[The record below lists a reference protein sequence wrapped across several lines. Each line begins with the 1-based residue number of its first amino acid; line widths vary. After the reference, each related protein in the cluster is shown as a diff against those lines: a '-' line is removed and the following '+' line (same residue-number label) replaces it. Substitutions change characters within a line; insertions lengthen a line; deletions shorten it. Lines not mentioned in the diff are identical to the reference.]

1 MGHMALPDPV
11 PTGVCMNRHSPQE
24 AHLLVLGI
32 VVRHYLGR
40 RHADLHAV
48 HQELPRLLQGLFLT
62 LRLLHVA
69 AGGGGAK
76 GREFKLNLNGQ

>member
-1 MGHMALPDPV
+1 MSRR
-11 PTGVCMNRHSPQE
+11 TPQE
-24 AHLLVLGI
+24 THLLVFGI

-62 LRLLHVA
+62 LRLLPK
-69 AGGGGAK
+69 GGGG
-76 GREFKLNLNGQ
+76 GEREEKEVQTKTERAMI